1 AARAFVGKRE
11 GVTQEAQKQ
20 TIADFREKKFDVL
33 VASSI
38 GEEGLDIPAVDL
50 VIFYEPIPNE
60 IRNIQRRGRAG
71 RVRAG
76 DIVVLT
82 TNDTKDMTYL
92 FVSMQRERKML
103 YIINKLKE
111 EMEERRIARASGQM
125 RL

>member
-1 AARAFVGKRE
+1 
-11 GVTQEAQKQ
+11 VTQEAQKQ